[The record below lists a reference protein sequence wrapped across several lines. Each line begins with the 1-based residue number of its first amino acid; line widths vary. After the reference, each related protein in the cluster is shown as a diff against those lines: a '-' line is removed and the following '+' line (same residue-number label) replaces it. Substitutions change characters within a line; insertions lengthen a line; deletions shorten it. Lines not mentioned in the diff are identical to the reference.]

1 MGQAIA
7 SSSLVSPAAA
17 AEPNSAIAEKTF
29 EATADNVVNTLEAAY
44 GVNRGK
50 WRIVLRG
57 SEHWAYIWSFRRFY
71 PPIHRC
77 SPNKPMTLMSATGR
91 VSQTVEKLSSNC
103 E

>member
-17 AEPNSAIAEKTF
+17 AQPNSEIAEKTF

-50 WRIVLRG
+50 
-57 SEHWAYIWSFRRFY
+57 RRNLTKGFGALGIFVGAPEAAEY
-71 PPIHRC
+71 SRSLLFSGQDVERLARFSLSGGGPGA
-77 SPNKPMTLMSATGR
+77 PN
-91 VSQTVEKLSSNC
+91 
-103 E
+103 